1 MKHVWKLAGILMF
14 LVSLIF
20 AEPALNGANGA
31 QSATATTNGG
41 QSWTREGTGSYGCS
55 AKDIAHYVCRRA
67 AGPIVV
73 DGRLD
78 EPSWQMAEKSPR
90 FVDMVTG
97 EPGFYD
103 TRAAALWDDQYLYIG
118 LWLEEPYVKAH
129 LTKTGSLIFQEN
141 DAEVFIDGGDAYSE
155 FEINALGTTYQVF
168 FIWRDAYKMGGAFDV
183 PEFDIFKNKA
193 LTFGGDYDR
202 QDRSFWTGTHPRG
215 LRWAFLN
222 WQFPGLLH
230 AVHVEGKINDSSKA
244 DKGWTVELAFPWKGM
259 KWLAA
264 GRSLPP
270 KDGDIWRV
278 FFGRF
283 ELLKPGGVELNPH
296 PAWVWS
302 RHAVY
307 DTHIPECF
315 PFIQMSTQTVG
326 KQ

>member
-1 MKHVWKLAGILMF
+1 MKTFCKLVLTLILSVSPLSAAG
-14 LVSLIF
+14 
-20 AEPALNGANGA
+20 AGQPGNGARDLLQA
-31 QSATATTNGG
+31 
-41 QSWTREGTGSYGCS
+41 GTGSYGCS
-55 AKDIAHYVCRRA
+55 AQDVAHYVARRA
-67 AGPIVV
+67 AGRITI

-103 TRAAALWDDQYLYIG
+103 TRAAVLWDDQNLYVG
-118 LWLEEPYVKAH
+118 LWLEEPYVEAH
-129 LTKTGSLIFQEN
+129 LTRNGSLIFQEN

-168 FIWRDAYKMGGAFDV
+168 FIWRDAYRKGGVFDV
-183 PEFDIFKNKA
+183 PEFAVLGNHA

-202 QDRSFWTGTHPRG
+202 TDKSFWTGTHPRG

-222 WQFPGLLH
+222 WEFPGLEK
-230 AVHVEGKINDSSKA
+230 AVHVEGKLNDSSA
-244 DKGWTVELAFPWKGM
+244 PDKGWTLELAFPWKGM

-270 KDGDIWRV
+270 RDGDVWRI

-283 ELLKPGGVELNPH
+283 ELLRPGGVELNPH
-296 PAWVWS
+296 PAWVMS
-302 RHAVY
+302 RHTVY

-315 PFIQMSTQTVG
+315 PYIQMSNKAVG
-326 KQ
+326 Q

>member
-1 MKHVWKLAGILMF
+1 VKNAWRLVGVFILF
-14 LVSLIF
+14 VSLNAAVAALRA
-20 AEPALNGANGA
+20 AEGAESGTGA
-31 QSATATTNGG
+31 RNAG
-41 QSWTREGTGSYGCS
+41 QSWMRKGTGSYGCS
-55 AKDIAHYVCRRA
+55 AKDIAHYVARRA

-97 EPGFYD
+97 QGGFYD
-103 TRAAALWDDQYLYIG
+103 TRVAVLWDDQYLYVG
-118 LWLEEPYVKAH
+118 LWLEEPYVEAH
-129 LTKTGSLIFQEN
+129 LTKPGSLIFQEN

-155 FEINALGTTYQVF
+155 FETNALGATYQVF
-168 FIWRDAYKMGGAFDV
+168 FIWRDAYKKGGIFDV

-193 LTFGGDYDR
+193 LTFGGDFDR
-202 QDRSFWTGTHPRG
+202 TDQNFWTGTHPRG

-230 AVHVEGKINDSSKA
+230 AVHVDGTINDNA
-244 DKGWTVELAFPWKGM
+244 APDKGWTVELAFPWKGM
-259 KWLAA
+259 KYLAE

-270 KDGDIWRV
+270 KDGDIWRI

-283 ELLKPGGVELNPH
+283 ELLKPGGNELNPH
-296 PAWVWS
+296 PAWVLS

-315 PFIQMSTQTVG
+315 PFIQMSDQSVG
-326 KQ
+326 K

>member
-1 MKHVWKLAGILMF
+1 MKNAWKLVSALIL
-14 LVSLIF
+14 LASLNCQA
-20 AEPALNGANGA
+20 AEPGKPK
-31 QSATATTNGG
+31 TAPSDGG
-41 QSWTREGTGSYGCS
+41 QAQMRAGTGRYGCS
-55 AKDIAHYVCRRA
+55 EKDIAHYVCRRA
-67 AGPIVV
+67 AGQITI

-78 EPSWQMAEKSPR
+78 EPSWQKAEKSPR

-103 TRAAALWDDQYLYIG
+103 TRAAALWDDEYLYVG
-118 LWLEEPYVKAH
+118 LWVEEPYVEAH
-129 LTKTGSLIFQEN
+129 LTKRGSLIFQEN

-168 FIWRDAYKMGGAFDV
+168 FIWQDAYKKGGPSGDGFDV

-202 QDRSFWTGTHPRG
+202 QDRSFWVGTHPRG
-215 LRWAFLN
+215 TRWAFLN
-222 WQFPGLLH
+222 WEFPGLLK
-230 AVHVEGKINDSSKA
+230 AVHVDGKINDNSVA

-270 KDGDIWRV
+270 KDGDVWRI

-315 PFIQMSTQTVG
+315 PYIHMSNRIVG
-326 KQ
+326 ER

>member
-1 MKHVWKLAGILMF
+1 MKTAWQLVAALVLF
-14 LVSLIF
+14 VSL
-20 AEPALNGANGA
+20 
-31 QSATATTNGG
+31 SATEAALVGAGGPEEGFGAPNGG
-41 QSWTREGTGSYGCS
+41 QAQMRAGTGSYGCS
-55 AKDIAHYVCRRA
+55 AQDIAHYVARRA
-67 AGPIVV
+67 AGPITI

-78 EPSWQMAEKSPR
+78 EPSWQMAEKSSR

-103 TRAAALWDDQYLYIG
+103 TRAAVLWDDQYLYVG
-118 LWLEEPYVKAH
+118 LWLEEPYVEAH

-168 FIWRDAYKMGGAFDV
+168 FIWRDAYKKGGVFDV
-183 PEFDIFKNKA
+183 PEFDIFKNNA

-202 QDRSFWTGTHPRG
+202 QDQSFWTGTHPRG

-222 WQFPGLLH
+222 WEFPGLLH
-230 AVHVEGKINDSSKA
+230 AVHVDGKINDNSTP

-270 KDGDIWRV
+270 KDGDVWRI

-283 ELLKPGGVELNPH
+283 ERLKFGGVELNPH
-296 PAWVWS
+296 PALVWS

-307 DTHIPECF
+307 DTHVPECF
-315 PFIQMSTQTVG
+315 PYIQMSNRVVG
-326 KQ
+326 EE